1 MKGIATLEL
10 ELNDETAMALALF
23 IKRVS
28 WSDLRDNAVTDREAW
43 LMKEGVDKLQKA
55 LQEAGY
61 APR

>member
-1 MKGIATLEL
+1 MKGIATLDL

-23 IKRVS
+23 VKRVS
-28 WSDLRDNAVTDREAW
+28 WNDLRDNAVTDREAW
-43 LMKEGVDKLQKA
+43 LMKEGIDKLQKA

>member
-1 MKGIATLEL
+1 MKGIETLDL
-10 ELNDETAMALALF
+10 ELNDETAMALAMF

-28 WSDLRDNAVTDREAW
+28 WSDLRDNAVTEREAW
-43 LMKEGVDKLQKA
+43 LMKEGIDKLQKA

>member
-1 MKGIATLEL
+1 MKGIETLAL
-10 ELNDETAMALALF
+10 ELNDETAMALAMY

-28 WSDLRDNAVTDREAW
+28 WNDLRDNAVTDREAW
-43 LMKEGVDKLQKA
+43 LMKEGIDKLQKA

>member
-1 MKGIATLEL
+1 MKGIATLDL
-10 ELNDETAMALALF
+10 ELNDDTAMALALF

-28 WSDLRDNAVTDREAW
+28 WNDLRDNAVTDREAW
-43 LMKEGVDKLQKA
+43 LMKEGIDKLQKA